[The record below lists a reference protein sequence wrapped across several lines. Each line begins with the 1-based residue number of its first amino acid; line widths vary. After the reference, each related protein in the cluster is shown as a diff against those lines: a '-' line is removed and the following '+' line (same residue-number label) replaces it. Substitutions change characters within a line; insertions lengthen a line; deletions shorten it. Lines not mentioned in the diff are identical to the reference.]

1 MVVIFVILVLIVTVG
16 LVIWVDKKTPV
27 IKPNTKCNHNYIDI
41 NDKKIMIVI
50 SDKYTGV
57 SSHPYYGYYMKETIC
72 TKCNKESMR
81 KLDDK
86 NYMIC

>member
-1 MVVIFVILVLIVTVG
+1 MVVAFVILVLIVTVG

-27 IKPNTKCNHNYIDI
+27 NKPNTKCNHNYIDI

-57 SSHPYYGYYMKETIC
+57 SRYPYYGYWIKETIC
-72 TKCNKESMR
+72 TKCNKQSIR
-81 KLDDK
+81 KIDEK
-86 NYMIC
+86 NYMI